1 MLPHT
6 LWLSPCLR
14 TLAAVGLVVAV
25 TLAAPAPAAH
35 AAPFAFKCA
44 TATLND
50 LQHEWCKRYGARLE
64 KRTNGQIKT
73 QVFPASQL
81 GSIPRMIEGV
91 QSGTIEAWIGPPEF
105 LVGVDARYQVLSAPY
120 LFESFEHAYKV
131 ITDKEFE
138 DRFLVLAEG
147 KGLRGVSM
155 MVYGPAGFLF
165 RTPVRGPDDLKG
177 KKIRVLATPIET
189 AMMATLGATGVPM
202 TLGEVLPALQQGA
215 LDGSESAI
223 TVFTTFKYYD
233 VAKYYV
239 NTDHYFITSMG
250 VVSKRWL
257 DGLPKDLQQTVVEE
271 GRAVQAEL
279 LDWGK
284 SFYQTGVA
292 TWKEKTKDGFVELT
306 PEQRAA
312 FRSRMEGV
320 DAQVA
325 ERVPGIKEWLDLLRA
340 KAKALK

>member
-1 MLPHT
+1 MPDHT
-6 LWLSPCLR
+6 SWLSLCLR
-14 TLAAVGLVVAV
+14 TLAAFGLVAAIV
-25 TLAAPAPAAH
+25 TAATMTAH
-35 AAPFAFKCA
+35 GASFTFKCA

-50 LQHEWCKRYGARLE
+50 VQHEWCKRYGARLE
-64 KRTNGQIKT
+64 KRTNGQIKA

-81 GSIPRMIEGV
+81 GAIPRMIEGV

-105 LVGVDARYQVLSAPY
+105 LVGIDARYQVLSAPY
-120 LFESFEHAYKV
+120 LFEGYDHAYKV

-138 DRFLVLAEG
+138 DRFLVLAEA
-147 KGLRGVSM
+147 KGIRGVSM
-155 MVYGPAGFLF
+155 MVYGPASFLF
-165 RTPVRGPDDLKG
+165 RTPVRHPDDLKG

-215 LDGSESAI
+215 LDGSQSAL

-257 DGLPKDLQQTVVEE
+257 DGLPRDVQQAVLEE
-271 GRAVQAEL
+271 GRAVQPEL
-279 LDWGK
+279 LDWQK
-284 SFYQTGVA
+284 NFYQTGVA
-292 TWKEKTKDGFVELT
+292 TWKEKTKDGFIELT

-340 KAKALK
+340 KAKALR

>member
-1 MLPHT
+1 M
-6 LWLSPCLR
+6 
-14 TLAAVGLVVAV
+14 
-25 TLAAPAPAAH
+25 
-35 AAPFAFKCA
+35 
-44 TATLND
+44 
-50 LQHEWCKRYGARLE
+50 
-64 KRTNGQIKT
+64 
-73 QVFPASQL
+73 
-81 GSIPRMIEGV
+81 
-91 QSGTIEAWIGPPEF
+91 
-105 LVGVDARYQVLSAPY
+105 
-120 LFESFEHAYKV
+120 
-131 ITDKEFE
+131 
-138 DRFLVLAEG
+138 
-147 KGLRGVSM
+147 
-155 MVYGPAGFLF
+155 
-165 RTPVRGPDDLKG
+165 RGPDDLKG

-257 DGLPKDLQQTVVEE
+257 DGLPKDLQQAVVEE

-284 SFYQTGVA
+284 SFYQAGVA

>member
-1 MLPHT
+1 
-6 LWLSPCLR
+6 
-14 TLAAVGLVVAV
+14 
-25 TLAAPAPAAH
+25 
-35 AAPFAFKCA
+35 
-44 TATLND
+44 
-50 LQHEWCKRYGARLE
+50 
-64 KRTNGQIKT
+64 
-73 QVFPASQL
+73 
-81 GSIPRMIEGV
+81 
-91 QSGTIEAWIGPPEF
+91 
-105 LVGVDARYQVLSAPY
+105 
-120 LFESFEHAYKV
+120 
-131 ITDKEFE
+131 
-138 DRFLVLAEG
+138 
-147 KGLRGVSM
+147 M

-165 RTPVRGPDDLKG
+165 RTPVRSPDELKG

-250 VVSKRWL
+250 VLSKRWL
-257 DGLPKDLQQTVVEE
+257 DGLPRDIQQAVVDE
-271 GRAVQAEL
+271 GRAVQEEL
-279 LDWGK
+279 LDWAK
-284 SFYQTGVA
+284 TFSQAGVA

-306 PEQRAA
+306 PEERTA

-320 DAQVA
+320 DAQMA

-340 KAKALK
+340 KAKALR